1 LGGPPVAFGPVPDTP
16 RSSGMVYAEVSQEL
30 PSQTRLT
37 LRLEGYGQS
46 SSTFSSTGNTLNPG
60 TTLPGYGQFNGR
72 LTWSSDEHG
81 WSVAAYGKNLTNK
94 VYYTGGLG
102 FGSLF
107 TYNLAVPGL
116 PRTYGVELSY
126 HF

>member
-1 LGGPPVAFGPVPDTP
+1 
-16 RSSGMVYAEVSQEL
+16 
-30 PSQTRLT
+30 
-37 LRLEGYGQS
+37 
-46 SSTFSSTGNTLNPG
+46 
-60 TTLPGYGQFNGR
+60 
-72 LTWSSDEHG
+72 
-81 WSVAAYGKNLTNK
+81 